1 MIDDFI
7 MSAGCVVIF
16 FSRDSGSFV
25 HFILFM
31 FNSGGTGIVN
41 DVVELMN
48 IN

>member
-1 MIDDFI
+1 MIDGFI